1 MISYIL
7 LILAGFGEGLLVA
20 GALMLLISLLDIL
33 PRISLI
39 SGTNWSM
46 AVWVGCFSAGLMVS
60 CLGSLLGLTFSLPQW
75 TNVIAFLFFGM
86 YVGVFFTALAETLD
100 LFPAS
105 LGKLVPT
112 KMVKAVLAML
122 VIGKVAGS
130 LLYWLMPQLWR

>member
-1 MISYIL
+1 MISYIM
-7 LILAGFGEGLLVA
+7 LIFAGLGEGLLVA

-46 AVWVGCFSAGLMVS
+46 SVWVGCFSAGLIVS
-60 CLGSLLGLTFSLPQW
+60 CVSSLLGLKFMLPQW
-75 TNVIAFLFFGM
+75 TNVVAFVFFGM

-105 LGKLVPT
+105 LGKLVPI
-112 KMVKAVLAML
+112 KMVKGVLAML

-130 LLYWLMPQLWR
+130 LFYWLMPQLWK